1 VKVGKQQKERT
12 WFHETPTTLSS
23 TYGPDP
29 LKSFL
34 DQLSHNEAKS
44 LKKSFSLLRAGIP
57 APDCSLNPVY
67 KRKKNQKEDKVHRR

>member
-1 VKVGKQQKERT
+1 MPCFESQGSESGKATKRKNLV
-12 WFHETPTTLSS
+12 PRNPYTLSS

-44 LKKSFSLLRAGIP
+44 LKKSFSLLRVGRHP
-57 APDCSLNPVY
+57 SPRLFTQSSL
-67 KRKKNQKEDKVHRR
+67 